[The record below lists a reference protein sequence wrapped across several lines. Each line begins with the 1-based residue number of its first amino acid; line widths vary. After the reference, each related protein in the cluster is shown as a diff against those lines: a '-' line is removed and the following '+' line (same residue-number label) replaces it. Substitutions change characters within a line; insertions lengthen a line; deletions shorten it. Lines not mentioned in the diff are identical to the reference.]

1 MRLGVIGG
9 TGLVDMS
16 LKDRLGEGFQLNRD
30 DRVTAETTYGPV
42 PLRCFSIESNG
53 QSHELVFL
61 QRHHRNGGHGCPPH
75 AINHRANVK
84 AMQEANVD
92 ALLSVCSVGAI
103 APDFP
108 PGKIALAGQYI
119 DFTGISTTFHDEE
132 ARFTSVTLPFDEALN
147 ASIEP
152 ILAEAQGFS
161 DEERL
166 RYTYWLTQGP
176 QFETVAEVD
185 AIERLGGDM
194 VGMTMPREAKLA
206 REVGLP
212 YAALCI
218 SSNWAA
224 GREPGDAA
232 KDLDHHEVSAQA
244 NERLHPVWACILG
257 LLV

>member
-16 LKDRLGEGFQLNRD
+16 LKDRLGEDFQLNRD
-30 DRVTAETTYGPV
+30 DRLTAETTYGPV

-61 QRHHRNGGHGCPPH
+61 QRHHRDGGHGCPPH

-132 ARFTSVTLPFDEALN
+132 ARFTSATLPFDEVLN

-206 REVGLP
+206 REVGIP